1 MLLKIKIKQ
10 LSIQTD
16 TKCISISRFINHTFR
31 RSKHLKSR
39 LHMLCIIYCNVVIEF
54 YILLLLISQLS
65 IHTKHR
71 SSSSSSIPNS
81 QSNSLSVAL
90 ANNNLW
96 SNPTVQN
103 RMDLEVV
110 GRHALLFDDDATAA
124 FINTSDAL
132 VEWHSLSIDRYDV
145 RHLLSNP
152 PPPRKLRRHHH
163 SDESSE
169 LDRER
174 YLDLPSPSDDDQEQ
188 GKQNITWIH
197 RIFASFFFLIYFFEN
212 GNEICCIVW
221 N

>member
-1 MLLKIKIKQ
+1 
-10 LSIQTD
+10 
-16 TKCISISRFINHTFR
+16 
-31 RSKHLKSR
+31 
-39 LHMLCIIYCNVVIEF
+39 
-54 YILLLLISQLS
+54 
-65 IHTKHR
+65 
-71 SSSSSSIPNS
+71 
-81 QSNSLSVAL
+81 
-90 ANNNLW
+90 
-96 SNPTVQN
+96 
-103 RMDLEVV
+103 MDLEVV

-188 GKQNITWIH
+188 DLQDGIKPVDAGGYNAVAFSYGNTDDANEQKNNDAESGFCPPFQVPESLLQNLVSNLPLYI
-197 RIFASFFFLIYFFEN
+197 IFTFCFS
-212 GNEICCIVW
+212 
-221 N
+221 